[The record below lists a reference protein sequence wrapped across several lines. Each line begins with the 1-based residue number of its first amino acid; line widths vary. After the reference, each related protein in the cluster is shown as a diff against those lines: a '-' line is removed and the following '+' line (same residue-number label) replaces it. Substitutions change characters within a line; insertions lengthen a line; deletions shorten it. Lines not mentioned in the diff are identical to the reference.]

1 MCDYSLE
8 MYASRPARE
17 NEKYVTTRFPT
28 GSIGLATAQ
37 DPRTAVCVM
46 CDTPLALDK
55 ISPQIQAQLGIGES
69 EKAVFAQIKYG
80 GYRDGVRFDN
90 GNEISLQQLGPG
102 IEVSVGPLLERAE
115 PFRTGENVE
124 MEQNQREAVSVRE
137 SAFGALTAAAS
148 AAFRFV

>member
-37 DPRTAVCVM
+37 DARTAVCVM

-55 ISPQIQAQLGIGES
+55 INSQLQAQFEISES
-69 EKAVFAQIKYG
+69 ENAVFTQIKYG
-80 GYRDGVRFDN
+80 GYRDGVRFSN
-90 GNEISLQQLGPG
+90 GREISLQQLGVG
-102 IEVSVGPLLERAE
+102 VEVSVGPLLERAE
-115 PFRTGENVE
+115 PFQTEADVE
-124 MEQNQREAVSVRE
+124 QKPRE
-137 SAFGALTAAAS
+137 SVKGRSGAFVALGAAAS
-148 AAFRFV
+148 AAFRLG